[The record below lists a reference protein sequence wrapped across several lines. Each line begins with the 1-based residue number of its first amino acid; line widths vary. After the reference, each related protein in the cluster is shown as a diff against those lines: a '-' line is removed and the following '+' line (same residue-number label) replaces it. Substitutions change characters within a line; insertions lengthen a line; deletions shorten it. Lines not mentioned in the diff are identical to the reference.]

1 MPRLC
6 WKALQKRVNFPS
18 GGGGEVV
25 KIGDGFHHGVIDF
38 SPRLKAGDS

>member
-6 WKALQKRVNFPS
+6 WKASQKRVNFLS
-18 GGGGEVV
+18 GGGEVL